1 MRDTLR
7 QQWLHGFLDLCLL
20 CLLAEERDYGLGLTQ
35 RLAGAGFAEIPGGTM
50 YPSLLRLENQG
61 LVQTTW
67 EPSTTGPRR
76 KYYELTPP
84 GRAAAAER
92 VGEWLQFRESMDNV
106 TRTASTT
113 STDGSK
119 AGRR

>member
-1 MRDTLR
+1 VRDNLR

-35 RLAGAGFAEIPGGTM
+35 RLAGAGFEEIPGGTM
-50 YPSLLRLENQG
+50 YPSLLRLEKQG

-76 KYYELTPP
+76 KYYELTRQ

-92 VGEWLQFRESMDNV
+92 VGDWLQFRRSMELV
-106 TRTASTT
+106 TRTSDNTT
-113 STDGSK
+113 GQ
-119 AGRR
+119 R